1 MNYEQK
7 SCDSF
12 RLCDFFVSLSR
23 QMKNQYIFRV
33 MHIQCP
39 GRFRPDGERERERGR
54 EGVVRGGAVGVGVR
68 SPVRLS

>member
-12 RLCDFFVSLSR
+12 RLRDFLFFYLLNVCVRVHARVRAFSG

-33 MHIQCP
+33 IHIQCP
-39 GRFRPDGERERERGR
+39 QRFRPDGERERG
-54 EGVVRGGAVGVGVR
+54 GVAGWGV
-68 SPVRLS
+68 